1 MCAAPG
7 SKTSQL
13 IEYLHTGCG
22 DKVPGKCF
30 FYLTT
35 FFLLLFIQLP
45 FSLAEGIVIANDD
58 SHDRC
63 YTLIHQTKRLRSPST
78 LIVNHDASLFPTIL
92 LEKEGVSVP
101 MQFDRILADVPCSGD
116 GTMRKNPGVWQRWST
131 LQGGTLHSYDSIFFV
146 VVSLFVGVLEMT
158 LRLFQPS
165 NQNLEAGL
173 PTFESGRMFGVL
185 DLFSE
190 SS

>member
-1 MCAAPG
+1 MIPPLLLDVQSHHRVLILFLKKKINFRNFSQHSSRFISQVLDMCAAPG

-116 GTMRKNPGVWQRWST
+116 GTMRKNPGVWQKWSVT
-131 LQGGTLHSYDSIFFV
+131 QAAALNGFAATQ
-146 VVSLFVGVLEMT
+146 LFC
-158 LRLFQPS
+158 
-165 NQNLEAGL
+165 
-173 PTFESGRMFGVL
+173 
-185 DLFSE
+185 
-190 SS
+190 